1 MVGIIGSS
9 WTFNEPLTTITWGTT
24 KSIPADKVGDI
35 RSALQVDVEATR
47 LPADD
52 PYFGGKQMA
61 VFARLSL
68 IADEIGEKELAQ
80 KARDKVKPYIEG
92 WLQGT
97 NGDKL
102 VYDQVNTTDLYSYFA
117 RRIKYHSN
125 QSSPIDTPNH
135 FFHALDMGRSCYDK
149 WNKRQKC

>member
-1 MVGIIGSS
+1 MVGIKGSS
-9 WTFNEPLTTITWGTT
+9 WTFNEPLTTISWGTT

-35 RSALQVDVEATR
+35 RSALHEDVEATR

-52 PYFGGKQMA
+52 PYFGGKHMA

-80 KARDKVKPYIEG
+80 KARDKVKPFIEG

-102 VYDQVNTTDLYSYFA
+102 VYDQVYTENLYLYFA
-117 RRIKYHSN
+117 
-125 QSSPIDTPNH
+125 
-135 FFHALDMGRSCYDK
+135 C
-149 WNKRQKC
+149 

>member
-1 MVGIIGSS
+1 MVGIKGSS

-52 PYFGGKQMA
+52 PYFGGKHMA

-102 VYDQVNTTDLYSYFA
+102 VYDQVNTKYLCLYFA
-117 RRIKYHSN
+117 RRILFKS
-125 QSSPIDTPNH
+125 IIT
-135 FFHALDMGRSCYDK
+135 C
-149 WNKRQKC
+149 